1 MPSLEDATRLRLGS
15 LFPLGAGPGLSVSVS
30 ALAAHRSHCS
40 LLFRS
45 LSRLCLRG
53 MVEHERPRRALRT
66 LSRGRF
72 LTAGGR
78 CG

>member
-1 MPSLEDATRLRLGS
+1 MPSLEDATRLTLGS
-15 LFPLGAGPGLSVSVS
+15 LFPLGAERGLSFS

-53 MVEHERPRRALRT
+53 MVEHERPRRDLRT